1 MSRPVCVCG
10 LPHEDD
16 GDGGLTHMA
25 ACLWARDQADALTR
39 EDEIDLGI
47 LTLDDLARDA
57 AEN

>member
-1 MSRPVCVCG
+1 MTPLACRCG
-10 LPHEDD
+10 QPHEDD
-16 GDGGLTHMA
+16 GQDGLTNMA

-39 EDEIDLGI
+39 EDEIELGI